1 MFGRASFLYGIFSKM
16 IFIIICIVYI
26 FALITYYIR
35 YMETH
40 PCSDCNLKNLNHTIV
55 NLEIQIMDNRK
66 LLNGIAASL
75 NHFKQSDENV
85 NNLSVNFT
93 IIPLQQIAVLVI
105 ACNRPNA
112 VKNLLQQLLK
122 FRPCPTR
129 YPIIVSQDC
138 NDKATE
144 KEIQAFHPQI
154 LHIKTNFKEE
164 VQSSQVD
171 FIGYYKISRH
181 YKWALRKVFD
191 VLQYDNVIILEDDLS
206 IAEDFFEYF
215 AATLKILQA
224 DPSLFCISAWN
235 DNGKSFLIQNDPE
248 LLHRSDF
255 FPGLGWMMT
264 RLLWEEL
271 KDKWPKSFWDD
282 WLREADQR
290 KGRAC
295 IRPEI
300 SRTAMTEYGK
310 NGVSRS
316 QFYENYLK
324 QIKLNEKFIPFTQ
337 LDLSYLLKENYDK
350 AMWNTINSLK
360 EISSE
365 ELDGQHCSL
374 QESVRIKYASNTEF
388 QRIAK
393 KLQLMEDFK
402 ANVPRTGY
410 QGVVQAAC
418 MEHRI
423 YIYNPSHA
431 LISLAFCGCVGL
443 LFLVLGCALPIY
455 NSWYPLFV
463 IIFYIL
469 VPIPLTVASRVQD
482 RVSAGGAASCQE
494 FALFL
499 TAGIIVSAFSL
510 PIVLARSPAENPVI
524 HWGACG
530 FALAGNITCFF
541 TIAAYFYI
549 HREEDARYGLF

>member
-1 MFGRASFLYGIFSKM
+1 MFGRASFLYRIFSKM
-16 IFIIICIVYI
+16 LFTIICIVYI
-26 FALITYYIR
+26 FAMITYYIH
-35 YMETH
+35 YMPSH
-40 PCSDCNLKNLNHTIV
+40 PCSDCNLKNLNHTIAD
-55 NLEIQIMDNRK
+55 LETQITDNRK
-66 LLNGIAASL
+66 LLNRLAASMI
-75 NHFKQSDENV
+75 HFKQSHENT
-85 NNLSVNFT
+85 NKLSVNFT

-112 VKNLLQQLLK
+112 VKSLLQQLLK
-122 FRPCPTR
+122 FRPCPKR

-144 KEIQAFHPQI
+144 KAIQAFHPHI

-164 VQSSQVD
+164 VQSNQAD
-171 FIGYYKISRH
+171 FIGYYRISRH
-181 YKWALRKVFD
+181 YKWALKKVFD

-224 DPSLFCISAWN
+224 DPTLFCVSAWN
-235 DNGKSFLIQNDPE
+235 DNGKSFLIQNDPQ

-271 KDKWPKSFWDD
+271 KDKWPEGFWDD

-290 KGRAC
+290 KDRAC

-337 LDLSYLLKENYDK
+337 LDLRYLLKENYDK

-360 EISSE
+360 EITSD
-365 ELDGQHCSL
+365 ELDHQHCSL

-388 QRIAK
+388 QRIAA

-402 ANVPRTGY
+402 
-410 QGVVQAAC
+410 
-418 MEHRI
+418 HRI
-423 YIYNPSHA
+423 YIYNPSNA
-431 LISLAFCGCVGL
+431 LISLAFSGCVGL

-469 VPIPLTVASRVQD
+469 APIPLTVASRVQD